1 MKNFIYSLLLLM
13 YGCTTQVQ
21 PELMQAVNEKLATQR
36 STEIDCMASRDP
48 LCAIPSPL
56 LDLGGVD
63 ALNNRHHAA
72 LLDIGEDALKAR
84 LHLIRA
90 ARQSIEFQNFL
101 FRRDQTG
108 GLVMNELVQAAK
120 RGVRVRILLDQLF
133 TVSELDYLAGLALE
147 HSNFEVRLYNPLFN
161 KAKTTRTSMFNG
173 VTCCFTK
180 TNQRMHSKL
189 QVIDDVVAMT
199 GGRNIADRYF
209 DFDTDYN
216 FKDREVLLYGQVAV
230 DMRASFD
237 QFWDSEYSAEIGY
250 LRDVAPLIAG
260 DEDISLSR
268 FEPAERL
275 QPLLV
280 DIEDMQLMHSMFID
294 TAHHVD
300 SVEYFYD
307 PPHDSDGKDPFQADI
322 TDGLHAALAA
332 AENSVVIQSPY
343 LVLSKRSRKLFSNLR
358 KEHPD
363 IELLFSTN
371 SLAATDAFSAYS
383 STYKHKKHYIKTLGF
398 EVYEFRPYA
407 LDAADFFPRMPELIV
422 EKKNGVNSG
431 PIPAV
436 GANPALEMPGPR
448 TGLHAKSFVID
459 GFVSMV
465 GTHNLDPRGE
475 GYNTENGV
483 IIYDEEFA
491 GELESSI
498 RKDIEPGNSW
508 VAAMK
513 PPGPPV
519 LGGIN
524 GAIESVSRS
533 LPIFDIWPYR
543 STTMYELRPD
553 ASPLSPGAEGFYEN
567 YQPMGS
573 FPGVISTKR
582 RWQVILVSSFMGY
595 ITPVL

>member
-1 MKNFIYSLLLLM
+1 M
-13 YGCTTQVQ
+13 YGCSTQVQ
-21 PELMQAVNEKLATQR
+21 PELKKAVDEKLAVQR
-36 STEIDCMASRDP
+36 STEVDCEALKDP
-48 LCAIPSPL
+48 LCAIQSPL
-56 LDLGGVD
+56 LYLGSID
-63 ALNNRHHAA
+63 ALKGEHHAA
-72 LLDIGEDALKAR
+72 LLDIGEDSLKAR

-108 GLVMNELVQAAK
+108 GLIIHELVQAAK
-120 RGVRVRILLDQLF
+120 RGVSVRILFDQLF

-147 HSNFEVRLYNPLFN
+147 HHNFEVRLYNPLFN
-161 KAKTTRTSMFNG
+161 KAKTTKTSMFNG
-173 VTCCFTK
+173 VVCCFTK

-189 QVIDDVVAMT
+189 QVVDGIVGMT

-216 FKDREVLLYGQVAV
+216 FKDREVLVYGQVARE
-230 DMRASFD
+230 MRRSFD
-237 QFWDSEYSAEIGY
+237 LFWDSETTSEIGH
-250 LRDVAPLIAG
+250 LRDVAPLIMSDDFFSLG
-260 DEDISLSR
+260 D
-268 FEPAERL
+268 FEVADRL
-275 QPLLV
+275 KPLLK
-280 DIEDMQLMHSMFID
+280 DIENRQLMHTLFVS

-300 SVEYFYD
+300 SIEYFYD
-307 PPHDSDGKDPFQADI
+307 QPHGGDNGGVLHENI
-322 TDGLHAALAA
+322 TDGMHAALAA
-332 AENSVVIQSPY
+332 AERSVIIQSPY
-343 LVLSKRSRKLFSNLR
+343 LVLSKRSRNLFKTLR
-358 KEHPD
+358 KNQPG

-371 SLAATDAFSAYS
+371 SLAATDAYSAYAF
-383 STYKHKKHYIKTLGF
+383 THKHKKHYIKTLGF
-398 EVYEFRPYA
+398 DVYEFRPYA
-407 LDAADFFPRMPELIV
+407 LDAAEFIPRMPQLIV

-431 PIPAV
+431 RIPAV

-448 TGLHAKSFVID
+448 SGLHAKSFVID

-483 IIYDEEFA
+483 IIYDRAFA

-508 VAAMK
+508 VAALK

-519 LGGIN
+519 LSGIN

-543 STTMYELRPD
+543 STTIYELIPD
-553 ASPLSPGAEGFYEN
+553 GTPMPPGAEGFYEN
-567 YQPMGS
+567 YLPLGS
-573 FPGVISTKR
+573 FPEVISHKR
-582 RWQVILVSSFMGY
+582 RWQVILISSFMGF